1 MTPPPS
7 DPATRTTPALSS
19 VFSCLYRSRQPL
31 TKQEVARE
39 TGLSLPTVYQALSSL
54 RELGLLAEGG
64 ERQSTGGRRASTF
77 SVNAGGVGAVGVSV
91 TGSQVRVLGC
101 DLRGE
106 IVDGVGGELPL
117 EGPLTTPELAR
128 TLQGVAEDAVSDM
141 GSLGLRA
148 VGVGV
153 AVPSAIDPATG
164 RLLNTRVLKISDPGP
179 TAGDLVSGIALPA
192 DVFNDASCG
201 GFSEV
206 FPTHSGRSIA
216 YVSLERGVG
225 GAIII
230 GGVPY
235 EGEGGASAEFG
246 HICVEPGGK
255 PCTCGRRG
263 CLEAYCS
270 SACLSDE
277 LGCTLDEF
285 FSRFDSGDPE
295 AVARFVDYAEH
306 LVRGIQVIR
315 TIFDCDVVL
324 GGFMAP
330 RLSFYFDFIVR
341 RAEQLDFLRA
351 DASFLR
357 YARHP
362 LHGAPLGAA
371 QKMVQRYIERL

>member
-1 MTPPPS
+1 MTTPPPIQ
-7 DPATRTTPALSS
+7 AARTTPALSS
-19 VFSCLYRSRQPL
+19 IFSCLYRSEQPL
-31 TKQEVARE
+31 TKQEISRE

-54 RELGLLAEGG
+54 EELGILSSGG

-77 SVNAGGVGAVGVSV
+77 SVDTGGVGALGISV
-91 TGSQVRVLGC
+91 TGSQLRMLGC
-101 DLRGE
+101 DLRGKTL
-106 IVDGVGGELPL
+106 DGVGGEWPL
-117 EGPLTTPELAR
+117 KGPLSAQELAR
-128 TLQGVAEDAVSDM
+128 TLREAAEAGVSNMSERGA
-141 GSLGLRA
+141 RT

-164 RLLNTRVLKISDPGP
+164 RLLNTRVLKITDSYP
-179 TAGDLVSGIALPA
+179 TAEGLVSGIPLPA

-206 FPTHSGRSIA
+206 FPTHSGQNIA
-216 YVSLERGVG
+216 YFSLERGVG

-230 GGVPY
+230 GGRPY

-277 LGCTLDEF
+277 MGCTLDEF
-285 FSRFDSGDPE
+285 FSRFDSGDPL
-295 AVARFVDYAEH
+295 AVERFVDYAEH

-330 RLSFYFDFIVR
+330 RLSFYFDFVVR
-341 RAEQLDFLRA
+341 RAEQHDFLRT

-362 LHGAPLGAA
+362 HHGVPLGAA

>member
-1 MTPPPS
+1 MTTPPPNQ
-7 DPATRTTPALSS
+7 AARTTPARSS
-19 VFSCLYRSRQPL
+19 VFSCLYRSEQPL
-31 TKQEVARE
+31 TKQEISRE
-39 TGLSLPTVYQALSSL
+39 TGLSLPTVYQTLSSL
-54 RELGLLAEGG
+54 EELGILTSGG
-64 ERQSTGGRRASTF
+64 ERQSTGGRRANTF
-77 SVNAGGVGAVGVSV
+77 SVDVSGVGALGISV
-91 TGSQVRVLGC
+91 TGSQLRVLGC
-101 DLRGE
+101 DLRGK
-106 IVDGVGGELPL
+106 IIDGVGGEWPL
-117 EGPLTTPELAR
+117 EGPLSAQELAG
-128 TLQGVAEDAVSDM
+128 TLAEAAEAGVSDM
-141 GSLGLRA
+141 SERGTRA

-164 RLLNTRVLKISDPGP
+164 RLLNTRVLKITDSSP
-179 TAGDLVSGIALPA
+179 TAERLVSGIPLPA

-206 FPTHSGRSIA
+206 FPTHSGQNIA
-216 YVSLERGVG
+216 YLSLERGVG

-230 GGVPY
+230 GGRPY

-285 FSRFDSGDPE
+285 FSRFDSGDPR
-295 AVARFVDYAEH
+295 AVERFVDYAEH

-330 RLSFYFDFIVR
+330 RLSFYFDFVVR
-341 RAEQLDFLRA
+341 RAGQLDFLRT

-362 LHGAPLGAA
+362 HHGVPLGAA
-371 QKMVQRYIERL
+371 QKMVQRYIEQL